1 MPHQSESNWRFTVI
15 YKLLASFRS
24 NFQNSQPRD
33 AFKSANMPS
42 TTHPSA
48 TTSASSGPTFHQ
60 RALRD
65 VGNTS
70 NVLRLLDPPTR
81 DLSVFVA
88 RNRGSLRPNPRP
100 LRRSY
105 AQAGMSHLSSSVSLT
120 TQTHNVQKRRSF

>member
-1 MPHQSESNWRFTVI
+1 MPHQSKSNWRFTVI

-24 NFQNSQPRD
+24 NFQNSQPQD

-60 RALRD
+60 RVLHD

-70 NVLRLLDPPTR
+70 NVLRLFDPPTW
-81 DLSVFVA
+81 DLSVFVVC
-88 RNRGSLRPNPRP
+88 NHGSL
-100 LRRSY
+100 
-105 AQAGMSHLSSSVSLT
+105 
-120 TQTHNVQKRRSF
+120 